1 MPKIGVSDLHYAAIT
16 SDGKEG
22 TVYGQ
27 PKPIPQLSKI
37 KIDPKVNSK
46 TYYAD
51 NVAAATY
58 SAMGEVDVE
67 AEVGDVPIETQAE
80 LLGSQIDG
88 GVMYCKSTDQGPYV
102 ALGFVSL
109 DDKGKK
115 EFVWL
120 YKGKFSIPA
129 EDLKTL
135 EDTPD
140 FQPKTIKGTFI
151 SRASDGLWRA
161 VANEGATGY
170 EAATGTNWFTKVHE
184 KPAQVPEG

>member
-1 MPKIGVSDLHYAAIT
+1 MPKIGVSDLHYAPIT

-22 TVYGQ
+22 TVYDT
-27 PKPIPQLSKI
+27 PKPIPHLSKI
-37 KIDPKVNSK
+37 KIDPKTNSK

-67 AEVGDVPIETQAE
+67 AEVGDVPIDTLAE
-80 LLGSQIDG
+80 LLGSEVDA
-88 GVMYCKSTDQGPYV
+88 GVMYCKNTDQGPYV
-102 ALGFVSL
+102 AVGFKSI
-109 DDKGKK
+109 DSDRNT

-120 YKGKFSIPA
+120 YKGRFSIPA

-140 FQPKTIKGTFI
+140 FQPTTIKGQFI
-151 SRASDGLWRA
+151 SRESDGFWRA
-161 VANEGATGY
+161 VANSGATGY
-170 EAATGTNWFTKVHE
+170 LEATGTNWFKTVHE
-184 KPAQVPEG
+184 KPTEPAV

>member
-1 MPKIGVSDLHYAAIT
+1 MPKIGVSNLHYAVIT
-16 SDGKEG
+16 NDSKEG
-22 TVYGQ
+22 TVYDI

-37 KIDPKVNSK
+37 KIDPKTNSK

-67 AEVGDVPIETQAE
+67 AEVGDIPIDTLAE
-80 LLGSQIDG
+80 MIGSEVDA

-102 ALGFVSL
+102 ALGFVAL
-109 DDKGKK
+109 DDEGNR

-120 YKGKFSIPA
+120 YKGRFSIPA

-140 FQPKTIKGTFI
+140 FQPKVIKGTFI
-151 SRASDGLWRA
+151 ARQSDGLWRA

-170 EAATGTNWFTKVHE
+170 VEATGTNWFTAVHE
-184 KPAQVPEG
+184 KSAP

>member
-1 MPKIGVSDLHYAAIT
+1 MPKIGVSDLHYAEILT
-16 SDGKEG
+16 DEKGVG
-22 TVYGQ
+22 TTYDT

-37 KIDPKVNSK
+37 KIDPKTNSK

-51 NVAAATY
+51 NAAAATY

-67 AEVGDVPIETQAE
+67 AEVGDIPIDTLADI
-80 LLGSQIDG
+80 LGSEVNA
-88 GVMYCKSTDQGPYV
+88 GVMYCKSTDQGPYL
-102 ALGFVSL
+102 ALGFIAL

-120 YKGKFSIPA
+120 YKGRFSIPA

-170 EAATGTNWFTKVHE
+170 VETTGTNWFTAVHE
-184 KPAQVPEG
+184 KPVTP